1 MGLNR
6 ITSFPVKLAV
16 VNLSTTEY
24 RGPNYKIVDAC
35 PNCNSLYYWE
45 NDHYK
50 DVENG
55 QWCSVREIEN
65 VPPSG
70 LSKQGRQTRLYICK
84 CRTVIAVEVVDDSGS
99 NIYTASNKE
108 I

>member
-45 NDHYK
+45 NDHYR

-55 QWCSVREIEN
+55 
-65 VPPSG
+65 
-70 LSKQGRQTRLYICK
+70 
-84 CRTVIAVEVVDDSGS
+84 
-99 NIYTASNKE
+99 
-108 I
+108 